1 MVSVYVFADPLEN
14 SSMFVFNLER
24 SDIPILSTQVAYNI
38 LYYIENGTK
47 DKTGEVGL
55 DYYNA
60 FYDALSN
67 FTSDVPQRV
76 SPKSFHSD
84 SVNVYPM

>member
-1 MVSVYVFADPLEN
+1 MYKDAFLEN
-14 SSMFVFNLER
+14 SSMFVFNLES

-60 FYDALSN
+60 FYDAYAYMLS
-67 FTSDVPQRV
+67 
-76 SPKSFHSD
+76 
-84 SVNVYPM
+84 SVYT